1 VGEAMDREL
10 VEKIDNL
17 VSRELFRVLD
27 DIDDW
32 KPDSEL
38 TQVELRIKRRIRK
51 KILDCG
57 NQIIGIIS
65 NDD

>member
-1 VGEAMDREL
+1 MDREL